1 MKHIRRWTAVLLLAC
16 ALTALL
22 PGAASAELDP
32 GARDLMAAKTD
43 ALAALMAECAN
54 DETYMRLMTGMNQAM
69 AELARKIG
77 RSGWD
82 HRMSGTVYVLKDGA
96 IDAFLSANGMSLKDF
111 SPRVADKL
119 RQSVIG
125 SIPQGIIG
133 TVGVDYVAAAAAL
146 RTGTMFLADE
156 AFPDYALVYMRYNL
170 SYDAACTFVKG
181 EDNVVSAS
189 LVPMPAGQE
198 NALKA
203 MLGIRPLLTNV
214 PGLYEIVYLGR

>member
-1 MKHIRRWTAVLLLAC
+1 MKRVLSWFLTLCVLMPGIALAD
-16 ALTALL
+16 
-22 PGAASAELDP
+22 LDP
-32 GARDLMAAKTD
+32 GARDLMAEKTD

-54 DETYMRLMTGMNQAM
+54 DETYMRLMTGSNQAM
-69 AELARKIG
+69 AQLARKIG
-77 RSGWD
+77 CSGWD
-82 HRMSGTVYVLKDGA
+82 HRMSGTIYVLKDGA

-119 RQSVIG
+119 RQTVIG

-133 TVGVDYVAAAAAL
+133 AVGVDFVAAASVL
-146 RTGTMFLADE
+146 RSGTVFLADE

-189 LVPMPAGQE
+189 LVPVPAGQE

-203 MLGIRPLLTNV
+203 MMGIKSLLTSV